1 MDKPWL
7 DYHKQVSLL
16 VERGL
21 HVDDEDA
28 VATFLSKVSYYPAL
42 WLLPVLADRP
52 G

>member
-28 VATFLSKVSYYPAL
+28 VATFL